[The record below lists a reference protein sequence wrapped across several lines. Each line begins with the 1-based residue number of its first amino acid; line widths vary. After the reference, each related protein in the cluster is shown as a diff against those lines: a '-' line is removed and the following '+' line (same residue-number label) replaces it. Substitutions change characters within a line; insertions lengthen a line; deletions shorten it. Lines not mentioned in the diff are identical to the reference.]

1 VIDETGGTRRRG
13 VAAGD
18 RVGAP
23 DVHRCARL
31 IRAAIEA
38 FGLDLGGLTVLTEA
52 ASGPFVLTPLIA
64 ALAGAE
70 KVRALTRDSR
80 YATSREV
87 EELTAGLAER
97 WGVGDRIEVLTS
109 RDDPRIAESDVVTNL
124 GFVRPLDR
132 AMLARLGPTAAIA
145 LMFETWER
153 RDTDIDLACCRELGI
168 PVLGTNEDDPRLR
181 TFEYLPL
188 IAAKLL
194 LDLEVEVH
202 GSRLVL
208 VAGGKFAHAIEG
220 GLARMGATV
229 ETFAPSL
236 SGRPGGFAKEGE
248 EQEEEEKEKR
258 KVAPTDSSRR
268 PATSS
273 PQRGGFE
280 EAIAA
285 ADAIIVADHPG
296 SGPILGPGAG
306 QTAADL
312 LEWNPGIV
320 LVHISGDV
328 DAADLAGAG
337 LRHAPERIAP
347 PGHMSVTA
355 GYLGPKPV
363 IDLHTAGLA
372 VGAALARARRRGLD
386 GPRAEESAVA
396 ELPLAQG
403 FPKSDATTDSR
414 GTSRTPRS
422 RNA

>member
-97 WGVGDRIEVLTS
+97 WGVGDRIDVLTS

-220 GLARMGATV
+220 GLARMGATI
-229 ETFAPSL
+229 ETFAPPQSSL
-236 SGRPGGFAKEGE
+236 DFSKSPLSSSQRLRGFA
-248 EQEEEEKEKR
+248 
-258 KVAPTDSSRR
+258 
-268 PATSS
+268 
-273 PQRGGFE
+273 
-280 EAIAA
+280 EAAA
-285 ADAIIVADHPG
+285 VADAIIVADHPG
-296 SGPILGPGAG
+296 SGPILGAGAG